1 MANIQISES
10 TIPILI
16 NTVTRLILLIKQIKS
31 DGGLTADE
39 LFAQTDDQTKKNRAE
54 IEAFIERVE
63 AE

>member
-1 MANIQISES
+1 MANIKISEN

-16 NTVTRLILLIKQIKS
+16 NTVTRLILLIKQIKH

-39 LFAQTDDQTKKNRAE
+39 LFAQTDAQTKKNRTE
-54 IEAFIERVE
+54 IEAFIERVK